1 MLILTRRPGE
11 TTRIG
16 KDVTVTIIAIKRDQ
30 VHIGIKAPDDVLIL
44 REELLKRQ
52 RIAAQATGSNG

>member
-16 KDVTVTIIAIKRDQ
+16 KDITVTVIAVKRDQ
-30 VHIGIKAPDDVLIL
+30 VHIGIKAPDDVIIL
-44 REELLKRQ
+44 REELLKRH
-52 RIAAQATGSNG
+52 RVATRATESTR

>member
-16 KDVTVTIIAIKRDQ
+16 KNITVTVIAVKRDQ
-30 VHIGIKAPDDVLIL
+30 VHIGIKAPDDVVIL
-44 REELLKRQ
+44 REELLKRH
-52 RIAAQATGSNG
+52 RIASQAS

>member
-16 KDVTVTIIAIKRDQ
+16 KDITVTVIAVKRDQ
-30 VHIGIKAPDDVLIL
+30 VHIGIKAPDDVIIL
-44 REELLKRQ
+44 REELLKRH
-52 RIAAQATGSNG
+52 RITAQATGSDG

>member
-16 KDVTVTIIAIKRDQ
+16 KNITVTVIAVKRDQ
-30 VHIGIKAPDDVLIL
+30 VHIGIKAPDDVIIL
-44 REELLKRQ
+44 REELLKRH
-52 RIAAQATGSNG
+52 RIATRATGSTS